1 MKEIERNFT
10 RLLASR
16 LREQLNFIQVVIGP
30 RQVGKTTGLQQI
42 VSRWRGPALMVTA
55 DEMVTPNAEWIAIHW
70 EKARRMGDGALFVI
84 DEVQKIPHW
93 SSVVKHLF
101 DQDRG
106 SKRLKVVLLGSASLS
121 LQRGLGESLAGRFE
135 VITADHWDLS
145 ECREAFGWGLD
156 EFLKFGGYPA
166 AALLCH
172 DVPRWQKY
180 LRDSII
186 EPVLIKDILGLSS
199 VQKPALFRQAFELA
213 MAYPAQEVSLQK
225 LLGQLQESGNV
236 NTIKHY
242 LDLLQGAFLIRT
254 LHKYSGSE
262 VRTRASSPKLLPLNN
277 ALVHAFRSP
286 EEVDADPQWY
296 GRVFEAAVG
305 AALSRSSG
313 RVYYWREGK
322 FEVDF
327 VVELGE
333 KMYAIEAKSS
343 ASRTLRGLEQFKLR
357 YPSCIPLVVD
367 REKAIK
373 LLESTNI
380 DDSLLTAGLQ

>member
-1 MKEIERNFT
+1 M
-10 RLLASR
+10 
-16 LREQLNFIQVVIGP
+16 VIGP

-42 VSRWRGPALMVTA
+42 VARWEGPALMVTA
-55 DEMVTPNAEWIAIHW
+55 DEIVTPNREWITVHW
-70 EKARRMGDGALFVI
+70 EKARRMGDGVLFVI
-84 DEVQKIPHW
+84 DEIQKIPHW
-93 SSVVKHLF
+93 SSVIKHMF
-101 DQDRG
+101 DQDRK

-121 LQRGLGESLAGRFE
+121 LQRGLGESLAGRYE

-145 ECREAFGWGLD
+145 ECSEAFGWGLD

-213 MAYPAQEVSLQK
+213 MAYPALEVSLQK

-242 LDLLQGAFLIRT
+242 LELLQGAFLIRT
-254 LHKYSGSE
+254 LHKYTGSE
-262 VRTRASSPKLLPLNN
+262 MRTRASSPKLLPLNN

-286 EEVDADPQWY
+286 EEVDANPQWY

-305 AALSRSSG
+305 AALLRSSG
-313 RVYYWREGK
+313 QIYYWREGK

-327 VVELGE
+327 VVELRE
-333 KMYAIEAKSS
+333 KIYAIEVKSS
-343 ASRTLRGLEQFKLR
+343 ASRTLRGLEKFVQR
-357 YPSCIPLVVD
+357 HPGCIPLVVD

-380 DDSLLTAGLQ
+380 DDYLLTAGLQ